1 MRVFVTGA
9 AGFIGFHLCQRLLAD
24 GHTVTG
30 LDGLTAYYDP
40 ALKLARLGILN
51 GIPGFWFIHAML
63 DAAKTLKRSV
73 SEFAPD
79 IVVHLAAQPGV
90 RYGME
95 NPQSYVD
102 ANISGTFNLLEIVR
116 GLPLKHLLIG
126 STSAV
131 YGGNTRQPFAET
143 DRTDFPIS
151 IYAST
156 KKAAEAISHSH
167 AHLYG
172 VPTTC
177 LRFFTVYG
185 PWGRP
190 DMALFKFV
198 EAIESGRPIEIYGNG
213 EMERD
218 FTYVDDLVEAVCRLM
233 PLPPKPG
240 EAVSAQDSV
249 SAVAPWRAV
258 NIAGGKPVKLLDF
271 VSVIELALGKPAA
284 RLVLPGQ
291 PGDVRGTEADTRL
304 LRDLTGFVPQ
314 TTLEEGVKAFVTWYR
329 QRRSA

>member
-9 AGFIGFHLCQRLLAD
+9 AGFIGFHLCRRLLAD
-24 GHTVTG
+24 GHTVAG

-40 ALKLARLGILN
+40 ALKRARLEILI
-51 GIPGFWFIHAML
+51 GIPGFSFAHAML
-63 DAAKTLKRSV
+63 EDAEALKTSV
-73 SEFAPD
+73 SDFAPD

-90 RYGME
+90 RYGLE

-102 ANISGTFNLLEIVR
+102 ANVSGTFNLLEVVR
-116 GLPLKHLLIG
+116 KLPVKHLLIG

-131 YGGNTRQPFAET
+131 YGGNSRQPFAEA

-151 IYAST
+151 IYAAT

-167 AHLYG
+167 AHLHG
-172 VPTTC
+172 IPTTC

-198 EAIESGRPIEIYGNG
+198 ESIESGRPIEIYGSGN
-213 EMERD
+213 MERD

-233 PLPPKPG
+233 PLPPKAG
-240 EAVSAQDSV
+240 DAVSVNDSI

-258 NIAGGKPVKLLDF
+258 NIAGGKPVRLLDF
-271 VSVIELALGKPAA
+271 VSVIEVALGKAAVRLMLPA
-284 RLVLPGQ
+284 Q

-304 LRDLTGFVPQ
+304 LSDLTEFVPQ

-329 QRRSA
+329 QRRPA